1 MNSTNNK
8 STLSLKQQ
16 FKLWLEQEQKDDE
29 MIVFATIPH
38 ILRRFDRR
46 LAIIKGNQ
54 LEKRYLREWREAFRI
69 DRKIDERLLNI
80 KFFCN
85 TENYVEK
92 DYFFV

>member
-1 MNSTNNK
+1 MNSTNNE

-29 MIVFATIPH
+29 MIAFATIPH

-69 DRKIDERLLNI
+69 DNEIERGIICRKSNLI
-80 KFFCN
+80 
-85 TENYVEK
+85 
-92 DYFFV
+92 